1 MIGIA
6 GCLSKRSQGGYQGK
20 LHFGMNFMAKDPEHN
35 DIFLNDELLIELAMR
50 ELKGRRPPEVK
61 ESTRLSLWPSGR
73 KTKLLREIEGRGWT
87 PRDLAEKIG
96 IPAAEANALV
106 RGGQRVTPELARKFG
121 VVFATSSEYW
131 LTDDE

>member
-1 MIGIA
+1 
-6 GCLSKRSQGGYQGK
+6 
-20 LHFGMNFMAKDPEHN
+20 MAKDPDLK

-61 ESTRLSLWPSGR
+61 ESTRLSVWPSGR

-106 RGGQRVTPELARKFG
+106 RGGQRVTPELARKLG
-121 VVFATSSEYW
+121 AVFATSSEYW